1 MILSIGFTES
11 YAATQNIEVIKL
23 TEFKYDEITDLEMLY
38 FLENRYLIVKNDGKQ
53 GVINIEG
60 KEIVPPRYENISV
73 YSNDN
78 FSDGAI
84 VVELNGECGALDL
97 EGNELVPMG
106 LYDNI
111 YPQLTCDLLL
121 VEKENNENYFGD
133 DQCGYIDMEGNEV
146 IPLEYT
152 QANSFNEGYA
162 TVSIDGILGFIDVMG
177 NFTKLEYDSFGSKFS
192 NGLLAV
198 GNYLDTGIMGEY
210 GIIYDQ
216 AWGFVN
222 TKGELVVPL
231 KYDRIYYGEF
241 INGFAIYVIDNKYG
255 FLDANGNEIT
265 PAKYDFVDYFTNE
278 LAPVII
284 NDKLGFINKTGVE
297 IVPPKYDIDSFGGT
311 YDTYGATNFNGRDY
325 LNVSVNHKYGI
336 INKEGKEIISP
347 KYDDRF
353 YFSDDGYATVSV
365 DGKYGLI
372 DRSGN
377 EVVPLIYDYVW
388 SSFYDGLALVE
399 LDGKDGFINKN
410 FELVIPIEFN
420 ADLFCNGFAN
430 VYSNGKYGFINTSGE
445 LVIPY
450 QYSFV
455 RDFRNGLCIVRHYGQ
470 EDNTCIDETGKQ
482 VIPTEYDCH
491 WVNSDG
497 SIIVD
502 LNGEYGCIDTNGNIT
517 IPFIYDWI
525 DTFDN
530 GLVYAELN
538 GKSGLL
544 DIEGNQLTEFTYDIN
559 SMLSSTDDGQGG
571 YYYNGSI
578 DGKYGIIKILKTE
591 AIPLIQATPNSS
603 KVLIDGI
610 EVEFEAYG
618 INGHNYFKLRDIAM
632 ALNGSSKDFQVDW
645 DSTNNSVKITSGTMY
660 TPVGGEL
667 TISDKLLTK
676 TATPTSSKI
685 YIDNEE
691 KSFFVYGIDG
701 YNYFKLRDLG
711 KALNFGVTWDGVNN
725 TIRINTEI
733 GYN

>member
-11 YAATQNIEVIKL
+11 YAATQNIEVIKF

-60 KEIVPPRYENISV
+60 KEIVPPKYENLNI
-73 YSNDN
+73 YSDED
-78 FSDGAI
+78 FTDGGI
-84 VVELNGECGALDL
+84 VVELNEKYGAFDL
-97 EGNELVPMG
+97 EGNELVPLG
-106 LYDNI
+106 LYDTI
-111 YPQLTCDLLL
+111 YPQLTNDLLL
-121 VEKENNENYFGD
+121 VKNNNHHSGSYKW
-133 DQCGYIDMEGNEV
+133 GYIDREGNEV
-146 IPLEYT
+146 IPFEYSS
-152 QANSFNEGYA
+152 ANSFSEGYA
-162 TVSIDGILGFIDVMG
+162 TVSAGDVDGFIDIMG
-177 NFTKLEYDSFGSKFS
+177 NFTKLEYDYLGQKFS
-192 NGLLAV
+192 SGLLAV
-198 GNYLDTGIMGEY
+198 KNYLDTGRKDEY
-210 GIIYDQ
+210 GIIRDEL
-216 AWGFVN
+216 WGFVD
-222 TKGELVVPL
+222 TKGELVIPL
-231 KYDRIYYGEF
+231 KYDNIRNDRYMDGFVIYEVDG
-241 INGFAIYVIDNKYG
+241 KYG
-255 FLDANGNEIT
+255 FLNADGNEIT
-265 PAKYDFVDYFTNE
+265 PAKYDYVDYFTDG

-284 NDKLGFINKTGVE
+284 NDKLGFINESGTEVS
-297 IVPPKYDIDSFGGT
+297 PLKYDIASFGGS

-336 INKEGKEIISP
+336 INKEGKEIIAP
-347 KYDDRF
+347 KYDNSF
-353 YFSDDGYATVSV
+353 YFRDGYATVSV
-365 DGKYGLI
+365 NGRYGLI

-388 SSFYDGLALVE
+388 SSFDDGLALVE

-420 ADLFCNGFAN
+420 ANLFCNGFAN

-571 YYYNGSI
+571 YYYKGSI